1 MSHVPINNNS
11 PIFQMQENKDQ
22 ILQEV
27 AERSLE
33 KLLKGHSAEFILND
47 SAYKELMRLSKKHP
61 KVEYWQSI
69 YRSLNRM
76 SPDEQY
82 ALLHKMALE
91 YGEDIIGRFNPKVYQ
106 FATYMLPTVFSF
118 FLDPQLRLDRRN
130 AFQEKVMIEGHVE
143 TTRQLIDKG
152 TVILVPTHSSNMDS
166 VVVGWSAYR
175 SGLPP
180 VTYGAGKN
188 LFTNPLLSFF
198 MHNLGAYR
206 LDRRLKHELYKTV
219 LKTYSLI
226 ILEHGFHSLF
236 FPGGTRSRSGQ
247 LEQHLKLGLMGTGL
261 EAYINNLRRGKE
273 KPNIY
278 LVPVTLNYYLVLEA
292 ETLINDYLQEQGKS
306 RYIIEDDES
315 SKFLK
320 SLSYMRKTLALDA
333 SLFVR
338 YCPPLDIFGNRV
350 DEEGISYDDQGR
362 AIDPTRYVKNWQNE
376 IVLDENRDQ
385 EYTREAGRKVAES
398 YKSNNVILSPHLVSY
413 VLFRYLI
420 HKNPKLDFYQLIRI
434 GAREAQ
440 IDRRAL
446 VEVIDRFKRFLG
458 EQEAQGVLRLAT
470 TLKHKPADMIL
481 DEAVHYLQMFYSKE
495 VVLTSGSRSTR
506 GTGVL
511 RKTNSLGDQA
521 IRVQDMRLL
530 YYYHNRLMGYDF
542 EQRFFTEILKPV
554 VAQHQE
560 ALA

>member
-1 MSHVPINNNS
+1 MSQIPINYNS
-11 PIFQMQENKDQ
+11 PIFQMQENKDD
-22 ILQEV
+22 IIKEV
-27 AERSLE
+27 ASRSLE
-33 KLLKGHSAEFILND
+33 KLLKSHSPEYVIND
-47 SAYKELMRLSKKHP
+47 TAYKELMRLQKKHP
-61 KVEYWQSI
+61 KVEYWQGI

-82 ALLHKMALE
+82 SLLHKLALE
-91 YGEDIIGRFNPKVYQ
+91 YGEDIIGRFNPKIYE
-106 FATYMLPTVFSF
+106 FATFMLPVIFSM
-118 FLDPQLRLDRRN
+118 FLDPQLRFNRRN
-130 AFQEKVMIEGHVE
+130 SFQEKVLIEGHVE
-143 TTRQLIDKG
+143 TTRRLLDKG

-219 LKTYSLI
+219 LKTYSLV

-236 FPGGTRSRSGQ
+236 FPGGTRSRSGMV
-247 LEQHLKLGLMGTGL
+247 EQHLKLGLMGTGL
-261 EAYINNLRRGKE
+261 EAYINNLARGKA
-273 KPNIY
+273 KPNVY
-278 LVPVTLNYYLVLEA
+278 LVPITLNYYVVLEA

-320 SLSYMRKTLALDA
+320 SMGYMRKTLNLDA

-350 DEEGISYDDQGR
+350 DEEGHSYDDRGR
-362 AIDPTRYVKNWQNE
+362 RIDPTRYLKNWQGE
-376 IVLDENRDQ
+376 ITFDENRDQ

-398 YKSNNVILSPHLVSY
+398 YMANNVILSTHVVSY
-413 VLFRYLI
+413 VLFRYLV
-420 HKNPKLDFYQLIRI
+420 HQNPRLDLYQLIRI

-440 IDRRAL
+440 IERRAL
-446 VEVIDRFKRFLG
+446 IEVIDTFKKFLA
-458 EQEAQGVLRLAT
+458 EQEEAGVLRLAT
-470 TLKHKPADMIL
+470 TLKNKPADMIL

-495 VVLTSGSRSTR
+495 IVLSR
-506 GTGVL
+506 
-511 RKTNSLGDQA
+511 GDTIQ
-521 IRVQDMRLL
+521 VQDMRLL
-530 YYYHNRLMGYDF
+530 YFYHNRLAGYDF
-542 EQRFFTEILKPV
+542 EQKFATRILLPV
-554 VAQHQE
+554 VTERRA
-560 ALA
+560 AMV